1 MDIIKTLAEELS
13 LGREQVEKTVA
24 LIDEGATIPFIAR
37 YRKEVT
43 GSLDDEQLRR
53 LSERL
58 TYLRS
63 LEDRR
68 EEVRR
73 LIAEQEKLTPEIS
86 KALDT
91 AKILAEIEDI
101 YRPFRPKRRTRASI
115 ARERGLEPL
124 AEAILAQKPRVL
136 AVAGW
141 NRRGACRRRK
151 GR

>member
-73 LIAEQEKLTPEIS
+73 LIAEQEKLTPIEG
-86 KALDT
+86 ARHGEDT
-91 AKILAEIEDI
+91 HRD
-101 YRPFRPKRRTRASI
+101 
-115 ARERGLEPL
+115 RGYLPSVQT
-124 AEAILAQKPRVL
+124 EAPHESVH
-136 AVAGW
+136 
-141 NRRGACRRRK
+141 CP
-151 GR
+151 

>member
-43 GSLDDEQLRR
+43 GSLDDEHLRR

-86 KALDT
+86 YALDM
-91 AKILAEIEDI
+91 AKILTEIEDI
-101 YRPFRPKRRTRASI
+101 YRPFRPKRLTRASI
-115 ARERGLEPL
+115 AR
-124 AEAILAQKPRVL
+124 
-136 AVAGW
+136 
-141 NRRGACRRRK
+141 
-151 GR
+151 

>member
-1 MDIIKTLAEELS
+1 MDIIKTLVEELS

-73 LIAEQEKLTPEIS
+73 LIAEQEKLTPE
-86 KALDT
+86 
-91 AKILAEIEDI
+91 LAERIRARHGEDTH
-101 YRPFRPKRRTRASI
+101 RD
-115 ARERGLEPL
+115 RGYLP
-124 AEAILAQKPRVL
+124 AVQTEAPHQSVHCP
-136 AVAGW
+136 
-141 NRRGACRRRK
+141 
-151 GR
+151 